1 MPSRTVA
8 ARELSKLFGV
18 FSHPERLRVVEE
30 LRDGE
35 RDVNAL
41 QGQLGCTHSRVSQ
54 HLSVLR
60 AHRLV
65 VERRDG
71 RHVYYRLTRPDM
83 AEWLLLGLKY
93 LEADLA
99 DVVERRL
106 AIEAARQVWDAK

>member
-8 ARELSKLFGV
+8 ARELAKLFSV
-18 FSHPERLRVVEE
+18 FSHPDRLRIVEE

-41 QGQLGCTHSRVSQ
+41 QLLLGCSHSRVSQ
-54 HLSVLR
+54 NLSVLR

-71 RHVYYRLTRPDM
+71 RHVFYRLMRPEM

-106 AIEAARQVWDAK
+106 AIEAARQVWQPK